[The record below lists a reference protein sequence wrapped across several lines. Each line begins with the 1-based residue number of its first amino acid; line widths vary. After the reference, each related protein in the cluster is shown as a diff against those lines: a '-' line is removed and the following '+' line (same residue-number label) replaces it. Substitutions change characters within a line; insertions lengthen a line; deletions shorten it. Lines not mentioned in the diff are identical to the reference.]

1 MCGYGINSVSISKG
15 GQHMKL
21 LKLLSVFILILSL
34 TACLA
39 LPVEKWQLNDEK
51 NEAEQNQEIHE
62 EEVIEDN
69 TEEQQ
74 VQDNDIEREPD
85 FEIGHE
91 EEPMEEEDTD
101 KVEDIDKVEET
112 DELGG
117 QEEVEEIINQEEAN
131 QGLELIQVFNTQIPE
146 NITVELKYDKY
157 LISYD
162 YLLMLKNANIRQ
174 LPTVEADIIG
184 NIGAMERMPLV
195 AQVKGDYLKEWG
207 NDSWYQVEWEEKGE
221 IKTGFIFSS
230 LAEVRQFQFDKMV
243 ESIKVLEQSASSGP
257 LAHISN
263 YKNVNGIPPKINGHT
278 WDSYGYRRSQSAAG
292 YLEPNKS
299 SKFRYI
305 PDGML
310 VQVLEKKDGF
320 TKVKVVGFE
329 GEYWVLDKYINS
341 KKSLNKLNKV
351 IIVDRKNQNQGVF
364 ELIDGQWTL
373 ISYGLS
379 TTGVNGPYSLETP
392 LGYYMAI
399 EKRDK
404 FLYFEDGTT
413 NIAGYAPYA
422 IRFSGGGYIH
432 GVPVN
437 YKIKDG
443 KRIDPGMIEYLHSI
457 GTTPR
462 SHMCVR
468 NYTSHAKFLHSWAD
482 IGETAFIV
490 IE

>member
-1 MCGYGINSVSISKG
+1 
-15 GQHMKL
+15 MKL
-21 LKLLSVFILILSL
+21 LKLLPVFVLILSL

-39 LPVEKWQLNDEK
+39 LPIDKWQSNDE
-51 NEAEQNQEIHE
+51 EDEGEQNQAIREG
-62 EEVIEDN
+62 EVIEN
-69 TEEQQ
+69 TTEGQQ
-74 VQDNDIEREPD
+74 VQDNDIDKESNLETSND
-85 FEIGHE
+85 IEFEE
-91 EEPMEEEDTD
+91 AEDTT
-101 KVEDIDKVEET
+101 ELEET
-112 DELGG
+112 DEI
-117 QEEVEEIINQEEAN
+117 EDVEETEEIEETEETVNQEEPK
-131 QGLELIQVFNTQIPE
+131 QGLEIIQIFNTQLPE
-146 NITVELKYDKY
+146 SITVELKYDKY

-174 LPTVEADIIG
+174 LPTVEAPIIG
-184 NIGAMERMPLV
+184 NIAAMERIPLV
-195 AQVKGDYLKEWG
+195 AEVKGDYLEEWG
-207 NDSWYQVEWEEKGE
+207 NDSWYQVEWEEEGE

-230 LAEVRQFQFDKMV
+230 LAEVRNFQFEKMV

-292 YLEPNKS
+292 YVEPNKS
-299 SKFRYI
+299 SEFRYI

-310 VQVLEKKDGF
+310 VQVLEKKKGF

-341 KKSLNKLNKV
+341 KKTLNKLNKV

-404 FLYFEDGTT
+404 FLYLEDGTT
-413 NIAGYAPYA
+413 KIAGYAPYA

-437 YKIKDG
+437 YKIKGG

-468 NYTSHAKFLHSWAD
+468 NYTSHAKFLHSWVD

>member
-1 MCGYGINSVSISKG
+1 
-15 GQHMKL
+15 MKL
-21 LKLLSVFILILSL
+21 FKLLLVFMLIFSL

-39 LPVEKWQLNDEK
+39 LPIDKWQVNNENEREQDPELQGEENTQK
-51 NEAEQNQEIHE
+51 NG
-62 EEVIEDN
+62 DS
-69 TEEQQ
+69 TEGQQ
-74 VQDNDIEREPD
+74 VRDNDIDQETNIETSN
-85 FEIGHE
+85 EIESE
-91 EEPMEEEDTD
+91 EKED
-101 KVEDIDKVEET
+101 VDKVEEM
-112 DELGG
+112 DELDEIKE
-117 QEEVEEIINQEEAN
+117 EEVEGAVNQEEPK
-131 QGLELIQVFNTQIPE
+131 QGLELIQVFNTQIPD
-146 NITVELKYDKY
+146 NVPVELKYDKY

-162 YLLMLKNANIRQ
+162 YLLLLKNANIRQ

-184 NIGAMERMPLV
+184 NIGAMERIPLV
-195 AQVKGDYLKEWG
+195 AEVKGDYLEEWG
-207 NDSWYQVEWEEKGE
+207 NDSWYQVEWEEEEKGE

-230 LAEVRQFQFDKMV
+230 LAEVRRFQFDKMV
-243 ESIKVLEQSASSGP
+243 KSIKVLEESASSGP
-257 LAHISN
+257 LAYISN
-263 YKNVNGIPPKINGHT
+263 YKNVNGIPSKINGQT

-310 VQVLEKKDGF
+310 VQVLEKNNGF
-320 TKVKVVGFE
+320 TKIKVVGFE
-329 GEYWVLDKYINS
+329 GEYWVLDKYINT
-341 KKSLNKLNKV
+341 KKPLTKLNKV

-364 ELIDGQWTL
+364 ELIDGKWTL
-373 ISYGLS
+373 ISYGLA

-404 FLYFEDGTT
+404 FLYLEDGTT
-413 NIAGYAPYA
+413 QIAGYAPYA

-437 YKIKDG
+437 YKKENG
-443 KRIDPGMIEYLHSI
+443 KRIDPGMIEYLHTI

-462 SHMCVR
+462 SYMCVR
-468 NYTSHAKFLHSWAD
+468 NYTSHAKFLHSWTD